1 MMNNL
6 SFLQVNSLHKGCR
19 IFYMLKCLN
28 NIQQCMIDRCWLHC
42 KLNKDLDNQ
51 YMLSYPNKI
60 QMHKIDN

>member
-1 MMNNL
+1 
-6 SFLQVNSLHKGCR
+6 
-19 IFYMLKCLN
+19 
-28 NIQQCMIDRCWLHC
+28 MIDRCWLHC